1 MVLAKRSPRFGGEI
15 PRASQPSW
23 RKMCHPRIGGTLWC
37 PTRMS
42 STCWGLGLGPR
53 SLCHVPPTEQPGDSL
68 LCLSMVALGVAN
80 SSFVCVCVCCCV
92 DAGLADVPFGLREQL
107 QIVRIPIRHQRAH
120 GLLSLCCQ
128 HKCSL
133 SRACSPAQRLH
144 SVLEVS

>member
-15 PRASQPSW
+15 PRASQPRW

-42 STCWGLGLGPR
+42 STCWGLGLEPR
-53 SLCHVPPTEQPGDSL
+53 SLPPTKQPGESL
-68 LCLSMVALGVAN
+68 LCLLMVALGVAN
-80 SSFVCVCVCCCV
+80 SSFVCVCVCV
-92 DAGLADVPFGLREQL
+92 VAWMLGWADVPFGLREQL

-120 GLLSLCCQ
+120 RLLSLCCQ